1 MPILLLVL
9 VFLFSILLKIISVM
23 STFHATVIESDPC
36 CFQVSIACEPE
47 KPEDE
52 DCKGNGIR
60 VIVYVSKVC
69 YEPRRHIMP
78 GLISGFCSMKR
89 IGVFLLPLDGMPV
102 HRRDT
107 PYPKH

>member
-1 MPILLLVL
+1 
-9 VFLFSILLKIISVM
+9 M

-60 VIVYVSKVC
+60 VIVYVS
-69 YEPRRHIMP
+69 
-78 GLISGFCSMKR
+78 
-89 IGVFLLPLDGMPV
+89 
-102 HRRDT
+102 
-107 PYPKH
+107 